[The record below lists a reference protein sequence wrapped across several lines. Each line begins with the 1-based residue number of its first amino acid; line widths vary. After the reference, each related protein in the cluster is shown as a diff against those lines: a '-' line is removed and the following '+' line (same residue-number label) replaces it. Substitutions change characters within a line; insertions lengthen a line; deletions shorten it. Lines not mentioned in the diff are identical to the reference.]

1 VATENLSVEQR
12 MDAICV
18 RFEAAWKAG
27 QRPRIEDFLDT
38 VAEAER
44 PALLRELLYLDLEYR
59 GRGGEDLAAIDY
71 RTRFPQHVALIEEVC
86 ADTVPPRAA
95 VRPPTSLAVEGP
107 GAADGLSVAQQVAQ
121 LCADQRRRWGRGE
134 GLPVEAYL
142 HKFPQLRGSAEAVLE
157 LARQEVLLRRGRGA
171 SPALEEYV
179 RRFPEYEAQFR
190 QRFALPTAPPNLG
203 RRVVLGRASA
213 GETTTDPYRTS
224 GGVLPDRVANGR
236 VSGGPD
242 WPKVPGYEI
251 LGLLGKGGMG
261 VVYRARQ
268 LGLGR
273 LVALKMILHAGDAG
287 PDERQRF
294 LAEAEAVARLQHAN
308 IVQIYEVG
316 EHQGLAYFSLEFCA
330 GGSLQRRMDGTPWE
344 PRRAAK
350 LVETLARAVHA
361 AHQAQIIHRDLKPA
375 NVLLTADG
383 RLKVTDF
390 GLAKRLDEKSNTQRG
405 AILGTPSY
413 MAPEQA
419 EGKGTTAVG
428 PATDVYALGAIL
440 YQLITGRPPFKAA
453 TPLDTVLQVLSEEPV
468 PVRRLQP
475 KVPRDLETVCHKC
488 LHKDPRRRYASAL
501 ALAEDLRR
509 FREGE
514 AVVARSVGVGERAA
528 RWARR
533 RPAAAALVGLLLLS
547 AAGGA
552 VGIPL
557 LVARLQA
564 AEAAHAAAAA
574 ALAEADRER
583 ADREQASRRAAYA
596 EWLRQGQE
604 AMGRGADGEARRL
617 FARVRDQ
624 VGDQAAGSDD
634 ELARYRQEAT
644 RLLEE
649 FDQRG
654 KARESF
660 RALAA
665 RRDEALFWLFRG
677 VITGTDAD
685 NPEMAEKCARVALAP
700 YDLPQGR
707 PVPAA
712 FAGLNDNE
720 QKDLRA
726 GLYDL
731 CLILAES
738 LARLPGTRQQRQE
751 HLAEALAVADGAAT
765 VAPAGPVSPHA
776 RARYLARAAAEAA
789 AARQRAGPVSAMEA
803 LFDGCVAYESGNLD
817 AALASFQVA
826 VRLRPDLFW
835 GHLFCAIVCQRQQ
848 RAPDARASL
857 TVCAVLRPEFP
868 WTYLRRGLLCVQ
880 TGEFESAAADF
891 SHADRLLPADDS
903 LGRCVLHAHR
913 GYLALAQSDPAGAIG
928 ELTKAVDLRPDLID
942 AYSDLAEAQ
951 VRIKDLDAAV
961 ENLDTAIKLKPR
973 AAYLYRARA
982 RLLVQQGRPVAA
994 LHDLDTAIGLT
1005 PEGGGPDGPA
1015 AEPLHRTKAR
1025 DHRER
1030 AALLYRLERY
1040 PDALLACQE
1049 ALKRNGTDM
1058 AAHRLLGDILL
1069 KMKRWEE
1076 ALQALDRMPRA
1087 QRDPDC
1093 YASRARARTELR
1105 DFPGAVNEY
1114 THLLEVRPNAE
1125 GYALR
1130 GWAYLDAGAPMLA
1143 LHDFLEA
1150 IRGGS
1155 GRSDFGVGAEQALR
1169 KGPGSWE
1176 LSYLAAQ
1183 VFAQVAG
1190 GCRTREDRNHYEA
1203 RAVACLREATDQLP
1217 ALEHKA
1223 FWTEKVWPEREKN
1236 FLPLKN
1242 NPAFVFLLNEH
1253 VDRRPNKK

>member
-1 VATENLSVEQR
+1 
-12 MDAICV
+12 
-18 RFEAAWKAG
+18 
-27 QRPRIEDFLDT
+27 
-38 VAEAER
+38 
-44 PALLRELLYLDLEYR
+44 
-59 GRGGEDLAAIDY
+59 
-71 RTRFPQHVALIEEVC
+71 
-86 ADTVPPRAA
+86 
-95 VRPPTSLAVEGP
+95 
-107 GAADGLSVAQQVAQ
+107 
-121 LCADQRRRWGRGE
+121 
-134 GLPVEAYL
+134 
-142 HKFPQLRGSAEAVLE
+142 
-157 LARQEVLLRRGRGA
+157 
-171 SPALEEYV
+171 
-179 RRFPEYEAQFR
+179 
-190 QRFALPTAPPNLG
+190 
-203 RRVVLGRASA
+203 
-213 GETTTDPYRTS
+213 
-224 GGVLPDRVANGR
+224 
-236 VSGGPD
+236 
-242 WPKVPGYEI
+242 VPGYEI
-251 LGLLGKGGMG
+251 LGVLGKGGMG

-273 LVALKMILHAGDAG
+273 LVALKMILHAGHAG

-308 IVQIYEVG
+308 IVQVHEVG
-316 EHQGLAYFSLEFCA
+316 EHQGLAYFSLEFCP
-330 GGSLQRRMDGTPWE
+330 GGSLERRLDGTPWE
-344 PRRAAK
+344 AKRAAQ
-350 LVETLARAVHA
+350 LVETLARAVQA

-390 GLAKRLDEKSNTQRG
+390 GLAKRLDEKSKTQRG

-428 PATDVYALGAIL
+428 PATDVYALGAVL
-440 YQLITGRPPFKAA
+440 YELITGRPPFKAA
-453 TPLDTVLQVLSEEPV
+453 TPLDTVLQVMNEEPV
-468 PVRRLQP
+468 AVRRLQP

-509 FREGE
+509 FRLGE
-514 AVVARSVGVGERAA
+514 AVVARAVGIGERTA

-533 RPAAAALVGLLLLS
+533 RPAAAALVALLLLS

-552 VGIPL
+552 VGVPL

-564 AEAAHAAAAA
+564 AEEARAAAAA

-583 ADREQASRRAAYA
+583 ADREQASRRAVYA

-604 AMGRGADGEARRL
+604 ALGRGADDESRRL

-624 VGDQAAGSDD
+624 VADTSAGADG

-649 FDQRG
+649 QVQRG
-654 KARESF
+654 EARERF
-660 RALAA
+660 KALSA
-665 RRDEALFWLFRG
+665 RRDEALFWLFCG

-685 NPEMAEKCARVALAP
+685 SSERAERRARAALAA
-700 YDLPQGR
+700 YDLPRGR

-712 FAGLNDNE
+712 FTGLSDTE

-726 GLYDL
+726 GLFDL
-731 CLILAES
+731 CLILAEA
-738 LARLPGTRQQRQE
+738 LARLPGTRQERQE
-751 HLAEALAVADGAAT
+751 HLAEALAVVDGAAT
-765 VAPAGPVSPHA
+765 LVPAGPGSPHP
-776 RARYLARAAAEAA
+776 RARYHARPV
-789 AARQRAGPVSAMEA
+789 AGERDGPQGSPGGAMEA
-803 LFDGCVAYESGNLD
+803 LFDGCRAYESGDLD

-835 GHLFCAIVCQRQQ
+835 GHLFCAVVCQRQQ
-848 RAPDARASL
+848 RAPEARAGL

-880 TGEFESAAADF
+880 TGDFETAAVDF
-891 SHADRLLPADDS
+891 RQADRLLATDDA

-913 GYLALAQSDPAGAIG
+913 GYLALAQSDPARAIQ

-951 VRIKDLDAAV
+951 VQIKDVEGAV
-961 ENLDTAIKLKPR
+961 ENLDTAIKLKPG

-982 RLLVQQGRPVAA
+982 RLLAQQRRPVAA
-994 LHDLDTAIGLT
+994 LRDLDRAIALT
-1005 PEGGGPDGPA
+1005 PEAAGPDSPA
-1015 AEPLHRTKAR
+1015 AQLLKRIQAR

-1049 ALKRNGTDM
+1049 ALRRDGTDA
-1058 AAHRLLGDILL
+1058 AAHRLRGDILL
-1069 KMKRWEE
+1069 KLQRWEE
-1076 ALQALDRMPRA
+1076 ALQALDRLPRA
-1087 QRDPDC
+1087 LRDPDC
-1093 YASRARARTELR
+1093 YASRARARTELH
-1105 DFPGAVNEY
+1105 DFPGAVSEY
-1114 THLLEVRPNAE
+1114 THLLEVRPSAE
-1125 GYALR
+1125 GFALR

-1155 GRSDFGVGAEQALR
+1155 TRSDFGVGAEQALR

-1176 LSYLAAQ
+1176 LSYQAAQ

-1190 GCRTREDRNHYEA
+1190 GSRTRDDRNHYEA

-1217 ALEHKA
+1217 PLERKA

-1236 FLPLKN
+1236 LLPLKN
-1242 NPAFVFLLNEH
+1242 NPAFALLLQEH
-1253 VDRRPNKK
+1253 VDRRQIKN